1 MLFQMALVA
10 VYNFLHCRNTAKH
23 ILSCTFQQE
32 EYYFIMLH
40 STLVFLSHTL
50 ISQYLFSA
58 SSCRNLSK
66 SEMQLD
72 LSGDD

>member
-1 MLFQMALVA
+1 MLFQMALAA
-10 VYNFLHCRNTAKH
+10 VYNFGHCGNTAKH
-23 ILSCTFQQE
+23 ILTCTFQQE

-50 ISQYLFSA
+50 ISQFSA

-72 LSGDD
+72 LSGED